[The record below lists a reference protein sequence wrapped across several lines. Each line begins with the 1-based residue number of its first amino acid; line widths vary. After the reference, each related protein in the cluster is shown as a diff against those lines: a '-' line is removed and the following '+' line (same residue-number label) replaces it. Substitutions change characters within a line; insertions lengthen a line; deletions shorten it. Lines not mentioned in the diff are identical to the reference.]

1 MAIRNFYL
9 PKRMGK
15 RRRAEE
21 DRDISTTLVPLAAD
35 LPTWLLFFKYIQ
47 RRSTRRLSSEA
58 GRNQKQKEFSF
69 SLLCEFF
76 FVKTVFLIL
85 VLITTLLSIR
95 SVVIMSVVSAFTST
109 ITIHF
114 DAPLVQAPMPSSQH
128 SWMYSHTFVAV
139 FNNILVGKMH
149 YKL

>member
-35 LPTWLLFFKYIQ
+35 LPTWLLFFKYRPIQ
-47 RRSTRRLSSEA
+47 RRSARRLSSDA
-58 GRNQKQKEFSF
+58 GRNQKQKGFSF
-69 SLLCEFF
+69 SFLCEFF
-76 FVKTVFLIL
+76 FVETVFLIL

-95 SVVIMSVVSAFTST
+95 SVVIMSASSVRSRRQLQSILTHRWCRHRCPARNIRECIRT
-109 ITIHF
+109 
-114 DAPLVQAPMPSSQH
+114 PLWP
-128 SWMYSHTFVAV
+128 YSIIF
-139 FNNILVGKMH
+139 
-149 YKL
+149 